1 MSSFDIIKEEEV
13 LDRVIRYPACL
24 VKFYDNV
31 YDVKDKRYLNNH
43 FAEPIPQEIR
53 MSKESIYSSSFL
65 DDAEKTSQLIL
76 KLFPSAKVITDAT
89 ANVGCNTINFA
100 KHFSYVNSIEK
111 DPVEFTRLVP
121 NIIAYGIRNVSVYN
135 EDYTNVLE
143 DLKQDVVF
151 IDAPFG
157 GEKSKYFEKLVLCLS
172 GIRIDDIA
180 NYLIKSNKAKMVVL
194 KTPGNV
200 WLSNLKYP
208 KRKTDFYR
216 NMAPFYTLWFVSN
229 DRLPEVESKII
240 FEKIKF

>member
-13 LDRVIRYPACL
+13 LDRVVRVPACL
-24 VKFYDNV
+24 VNYPDNV
-31 YDVKDKRYLNNH
+31 YDVKDRKYLRNH
-43 FAEPIPQEIR
+43 FQEEIPSQVR
-53 MSKESIYSSSFL
+53 MSKESITSSSFL
-65 DDAEKTSQLIL
+65 DDAEKTSKLIL
-76 KLFPSAKVITDAT
+76 KLCPSAKVITDAT

-100 KHFSYVNSIEK
+100 KHFQHVHSVEK
-111 DPVEFTRLVP
+111 DPIEFTRLVP

-143 DLKQDVVF
+143 DMKQDVVF

-172 GIRIDDIA
+172 GIRVDDIA
-180 NYLIKSNKAKMVVL
+180 NYLIKHNKAKMVVL
-194 KTPGNV
+194 KTPNNV

-216 NMAPFYTLWFVSN
+216 NMAPFYTLWFISN
-229 DRLPEVESKII
+229 DRLPEIESKCI

>member
-13 LDRVIRYPACL
+13 LDSVVRVPACL
-24 VKFYDNV
+24 VNYPDNV
-31 YDVKDKRYLNNH
+31 YDVKDRKYLRNH
-43 FAEPIPQEIR
+43 FQEEIPAQVR
-53 MSKESIYSSSFL
+53 MSKESIKYSSFL

-76 KLFPSAKVITDAT
+76 KLCPSAKVITDAT

-100 KHFSYVNSIEK
+100 KHFAHVHSVEK
-111 DPVEFTRLVP
+111 DPTEFTRLVP

-135 EDYTNVLE
+135 EDYTNILE
-143 DLKQDVVF
+143 DMKQDVVF
-151 IDAPFG
+151 IDAPVG

-172 GIRIDDIA
+172 GIRVDDIA
-180 NYLIKSNKAKMVVL
+180 NYLIKHNKAKMVVL

-216 NMAPFYTLWFVSN
+216 NMAPFYTLWFISN
-229 DRLPEVESKII
+229 DRLPEVESKCI